1 VCEVRWRSLR
11 MAYIIDSL
19 QNYQQQLVDHFKADE
34 HRRSSF
40 QKHMRNSR
48 FKEVMARSRVATGPA
63 HAAGTTKRDGRKIH
77 GPPQGQDPVEYYRE
91 RLQTRKKKAEIL
103 RRGSLQPASP
113 ASAPTGQ
120 AARQSDSQVNK
131 PVLTTHGASTYAR
144 AERPW
149 AERTDTRKAVHMTA
163 EEIRET
169 LKQVYSTTGATNRK
183 TAPYKHYD
191 GRVTAGLPLRLNEM
205 EFKSQSA
212 ATGHTRG
219 QARITTK
226 HTQAMLDLG
235 SKKPGANVAPRQTG
249 RDMSGRKP
257 EPPER
262 RPGAEAATAA
272 APPDH
277 ARRVKPTW
285 RPDKAA
291 CEPLAASDSSV
302 ERWAA
307 AAPWRERPGEHA
319 GGESRD
325 TGASNGW
332 PFRMLQPR
340 PEQESDVGVGGF
352 RPDVCPSSARSM
364 NAEATGTRSRKL
376 HAEPEGGGWQ
386 GAIPAAV
393 AGARSSL
400 STTHAWAVAPP
411 ITEDG
416 RVEYRY
422 HSESQRPVSAVALT
436 ADRQLDAPARA
447 STASPQPHRRFV
459 FPSKGGPRAVQSAR

>member
-1 VCEVRWRSLR
+1 

-34 HRRSSF
+34 LRRSSF

-63 HAAGTTKRDGRKIH
+63 HAVGTTKRDGRKIH

-91 RLQTRKKKAEIL
+91 RLQTRKKKVETL
-103 RRGSLQPASP
+103 RRDSTQPASP
-113 ASAPTGQ
+113 ASAPTGRASTVQ
-120 AARQSDSQVNK
+120 GADQSDLQVK
-131 PVLTTHGASTYAR
+131 PAPTAHGACTYVR

-149 AERTDTRKAVHMTA
+149 TERTHPRKSIQLTA

-169 LKQVYSTTGATNRK
+169 LKNVYSTTGATNRK

-191 GRVTAGLPLRLNEM
+191 GRATAGLPLRLNEM
-205 EFKSQSA
+205 QFKTKA
-212 ATGHTRG
+212 AARGDTARGKATIDNNKHAQVILGQRSKSPTRG
-219 QARITTK
+219 KNAAQGQTERDRSAR
-226 HTQAMLDLG
+226 
-235 SKKPGANVAPRQTG
+235 R
-249 RDMSGRKP
+249 P

-262 RPGAEAATAA
+262 PPDAEAATAA

-285 RPDKAA
+285 RPGKAA
-291 CEPLAASDSSV
+291 CEPLAASDSNV
-302 ERWAA
+302 DRWAA

-319 GGESRD
+319 GDDNCDAGTPDS
-325 TGASNGW
+325 W
-332 PFRMLQPR
+332 PFRILQPR
-340 PEQESDVGVGGF
+340 PEKESDVGVRGF
-352 RPDVCPSSARSM
+352 HSDVCASSARSM
-364 NAEATGTRSRKL
+364 NAEATTSRSRKL
-376 HAEPEGGGWQ
+376 DAQPEGGGWET
-386 GAIPAAV
+386 ARPEAV
-393 AGARSSL
+393 ARARASR
-400 STTHAWAVAPP
+400 STTYAWSVAPP
-411 ITEDG
+411 ITDGG

-422 HSESQRPVSAVALT
+422 HSETQRPVSAVALT

-447 STASPQPHRRFV
+447 STASPQLHRRFA

>member
-1 VCEVRWRSLR
+1 

-34 HRRSSF
+34 QRRSSF

-48 FKEVMARSRVATGPA
+48 FKEVMARSRVPTQPT
-63 HAAGTTKRDGRKIH
+63 HAVGTTKRDGRKIH
-77 GPPQGQDPVEYYRE
+77 GPPQGQDPVDYYRE
-91 RLQTRKKKAEIL
+91 RLQTRKKKAQSL
-103 RRGSLQPASP
+103 RQGSMQPASP

-120 AARQSDSQVNK
+120 ARTGQAARKSDS
-131 PVLTTHGASTYAR
+131 PVRPALNTYGASTYAR

-149 AERTDTRKAVHMTA
+149 AESTDARKAVKLTA

-169 LKQVYSTTGATNRK
+169 LKQVYSTTGVTNRK
-183 TAPYKHYD
+183 PAPYQHYN

-205 EFKSQSA
+205 EFKSQAA
-212 ATGHTRG
+212 ATGHTARG
-219 QARITTK
+219 QTSTDNKIA
-226 HTQAMLDLG
+226 QASLDLR
-235 SKKPGANVAPRQTG
+235 SKKPVPGTNAATVQTELQRSRQ
-249 RDMSGRKP
+249 RP

-262 RPGAEAATAA
+262 RPDAEAATAA

-277 ARRVKPTW
+277 ARRVRPSW
-285 RPDKAA
+285 RPGKAA
-291 CEPLAASDSSV
+291 CRPLDASDSNV

-307 AAPWRERPGEHA
+307 AAPWRERPGEHT
-319 GGESRD
+319 GGECRD
-325 TGASNGW
+325 AEASDGW

-340 PEQESDVGVGGF
+340 PEQESGVGMGGF

-364 NAEATGTRSRKL
+364 NAEATTTRSRKL
-376 HAEPEGGGWQ
+376 HAEPEGGGWESAMP
-386 GAIPAAV
+386 GAV
-393 AGARSSL
+393 AEARASQ

-422 HSESQRPVSAVALT
+422 HSESQRPMSAVALT
-436 ADRQLDAPARA
+436 ADRQLDAPTRA
-447 STASPQPHRRFV
+447 STASPQHHRRFV